1 MICKHC
7 GCSFEQRTGP
17 GRKQKFCSEECQRD
31 WWAQNREQHKSYT
44 YICQQCGK
52 EYVAKEKN
60 RDKFCSRECAYAHKA
75 KDRPEN
81 IARQEAKRQAKHN
94 TKIVYAQCVE
104 CGAEFIQRRGRLTCS
119 AQCQRLLNRRK
130 YAEYAMERKGK
141 NVCVCRECGK
151 EFSAPYGDKRRG
163 FCSGRCSRTNWKRL
177 HPEQHKIQNQRR
189 RARKYGNGE
198 VQSISPREIFER
210 DGWMC
215 GICGKRVDRRLKF
228 PHPKSASLD
237 HIVPLAMGGTH
248 TRNNVQLAHFIC
260 NSLKSANEGGQLR
273 LDIDLT

>member
-151 EFSAPYGDKRRG
+151 EFSAPYGDKRRR
-163 FCSGRCSRTNWKRL
+163 FCSVECGKCYNGRIHKR
-177 HPEQHKIQNQRR
+177 KR
-189 RARKYGNGE
+189 RAEKKGNGPFHN
-198 VQSISPREIFER
+198 IDPREVFER
-210 DGWMC
+210 DSWTC
-215 GICGKRVDRRLKF
+215 GLCGKRVNRRLKF
-228 PHPKSASLD
+228 PNPRSASLD
-237 HIVPLAMGGTH
+237 HIIPLSRGGPH
-248 TRNNVQLAHFIC
+248 TYQNVQLAHLKC
-260 NSLKSANEGGQLR
+260 NLEKRDQIIGQMR
-273 LDIDLT
+273 LDV